1 MTQFYSRGSNFATHL
16 HELVISKEQRE
27 TSKRAKRKS
36 FAVLKFQMS
45 VSNEVRRN
53 KLEKTKQNEQKKR
66 PYFLPMYSVVS
77 SEHLPPFSSE
87 VNEKTRKLSLRC
99 LLVLKY
105 ALEVESDSSAPED
118 TKRKKDILTLWH
130 GTNRKQ

>member
-1 MTQFYSRGSNFATHL
+1 MTQFYSRGSNFAIHL

-27 TSKRAKRKS
+27 TSKRKS

-45 VSNEVRRN
+45 VSNEERKN

-77 SEHLPPFSSE
+77 SEHLPLSSSE
-87 VNEKTRKLSLRC
+87 VNERTRKLSLRC